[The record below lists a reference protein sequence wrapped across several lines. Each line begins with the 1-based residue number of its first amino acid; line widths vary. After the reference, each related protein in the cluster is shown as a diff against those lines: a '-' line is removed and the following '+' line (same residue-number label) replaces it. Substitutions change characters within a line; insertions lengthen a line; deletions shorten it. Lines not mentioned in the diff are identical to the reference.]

1 MTQKGDIY
9 KCAVCGNIVEVLHP
23 GGGTLVCCG
32 HPMVRMDENMTE
44 ASGEKHLPEIMK
56 VDGGYQ
62 VTVGSGEHPMLDV
75 HYIEWIELVTDRG
88 SIKAFLKPGDKPSA
102 LFRTASKVLAVR
114 AYCNLH
120 GLWSSVPE

>member
-1 MTQKGDIY
+1 
-9 KCAVCGNIVEVLHP
+9 
-23 GGGTLVCCG
+23 
-32 HPMVRMDENMTE
+32 MVRMDENMTE
-44 ASGEKHLPEIMK
+44 ASVEKQLPEIMK

-62 VTVGSGEHPMLDV
+62 VTVGSVEHPMLDV

-102 LFRTASKVLAVR
+102 LFRTASKVLAVI